1 MLMEQ
6 QRTIVPTVKF
16 SRIQSPSSINIFRQ
30 CPRKYYYQ
38 YKERLPT
45 STSIHLLRGLI
56 VHNVL
61 EDFFSL
67 DLSPALNDE
76 FSLKT
81 VLLEFFK
88 NKWAAEQ
95 IKILALGLPE
105 DAVKMYYEESINMLL
120 FWFNSFYSKLSAL
133 SKIHGTEQAFK
144 ILTPRVEEEYI
155 STKRGVR
162 GYIDAIHET
171 DNQIKILDYKTSSK
185 DTLTDDYKLQLA
197 IYALLYEEK
206 HGRRPN
212 ELAIN
217 FLKFGERYVE
227 VTDKLLESAKKEIQ
241 WIHANTSSDNKNDY
255 PKNVTPLCKWSNG
268 QCDFYKVCFK

>member
-1 MLMEQ
+1 MEQ

-16 SRIQSPSSINIFRQ
+16 SRIQSPSSINTFRQ

-38 YKERLPT
+38 YKEKLPT
-45 STSIHLLRGLI
+45 STSIHLLRGLV
-56 VHNVL
+56 VHHAL

-67 DLSPALNDE
+67 DLTPALNDE

-105 DAVKMYYEESINMLL
+105 DAIKMYYEESINMLL

-133 SKIHGTEQAFK
+133 SKVHGTELAFRM
-144 ILTPRVEEEYI
+144 LTPRVEEEYI
-155 STKRGVR
+155 STKMGVR

-171 DNQIKILDYKTSSK
+171 NDQIKILDYKTSSK

-227 VTDKLLESAKKEIQ
+227 VTEKLLESAKEEIK
-241 WIHANTSSDNKNDY
+241 WVHENTSSTNKNDY
-255 PKNVTPLCKWSNG
+255 PKNTSPLCKWSNG
-268 QCDFYKVCFK
+268 QCDFYNVCFKN